1 MQHCHLCHCGC
12 ESAAPFPLKYA
23 YLGHQKNCGAEFIS
37 FQQAV
42 PATPL
47 GSGKRGLGAAP
58 WFQGGLNPMRTM
70 RKGKTKWNNRNK
82 KWKVPPRVYFS
93 TSIESLHSLA
103 KPSCCWALPAN
114 CGPQALRSQSLWQ
127 GHFLDARA
135 MEPVGELQHGAVQNA
150 FWSCILDKWCG
161 AAVYQETK
169 QSSSRVQLLIDQDF
183 YISGYHWIC
192 LIFSGSLEEIGF
204 PRNPP
209 TNPPRNLWRDAAG
222 LASAPEHGPGENTLP
237 GLGPQCRSRRISV
250 DLRVSMVWLI
260 NCNSMRAA
268 SYLKFLKNDW
278 SK

>member
-1 MQHCHLCHCGC
+1 MQHGTCVTAAANRQRHSRWSTRIWDIKKTAVLNSYHSSRPYLQLRWVLASEAWALHLD
-12 ESAAPFPLKYA
+12 SKVV
-23 YLGHQKNCGAEFIS
+23 S
-37 FQQAV
+37 
-42 PATPL
+42 TPRWERWERWER
-47 GSGKRGLGAAP
+47 GKQSETTGTKSG
-58 WFQGGLNPMRTM
+58 
-70 RKGKTKWNNRNK
+70 
-82 KWKVPPRVYFS
+82 KVPPRVYFS

-127 GHFLDARA
+127 
-135 MEPVGELQHGAVQNA
+135 LQHGAVQNA

-183 YISGYHWIC
+183 YISGHWIC
-192 LIFSGSLEEIGF
+192 LIFSGSLEIGF

-237 GLGPQCRSRRISV
+237 GRKGPQGPQAPQSQ
-250 DLRVSMVWLI
+250 
-260 NCNSMRAA
+260 
-268 SYLKFLKNDW
+268 
-278 SK
+278 